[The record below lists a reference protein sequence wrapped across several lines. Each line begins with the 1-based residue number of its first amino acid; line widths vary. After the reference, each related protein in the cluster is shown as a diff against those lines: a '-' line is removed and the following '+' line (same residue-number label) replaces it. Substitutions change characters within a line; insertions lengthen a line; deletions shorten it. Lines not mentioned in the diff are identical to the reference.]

1 MRHRRLTWQFFF
13 SLFSFP
19 LHSRGDFSI
28 GRRFFEYS
36 GAEFLGV
43 DESVVVQSGRRS
55 SVGHAAAPATACKI
69 NGKSS
74 YIRGEEKNSVTSGE
88 RKGELSYIRG
98 EKWRVQLGG
107 GRGRNEREKKGKRGE
122 EKGITGNGGGR
133 ERGLGKRC

>member
-1 MRHRRLTWQFFF
+1 MTWQFFF
-13 SLFSFP
+13 YLFNFP

-107 GRGRNEREKKGKRGE
+107 GRGRNKREKEREKR
-122 EKGITGNGGGR
+122 GR
-133 ERGLGKRC
+133 ERDNRERGRKGEGIGGKMVKK